1 MKHLLVIFFTLPLLL
16 NSQIS
21 TDGERLSKMEYIK
34 LSSNINC
41 DSTTGSNLEHKICLN
56 QSFQK
61 LDSTLNSSYLKALNV
76 IESDSLKT
84 LFVQGQKQWLKNRHT
99 QSVIRSESYRGHL
112 LGIKYLSFMVLTTQ
126 NRIEELKSLT
136 LD

>member
-1 MKHLLVIFFTLPLLL
+1 MKHLLIILFCTPILLK
-16 NSQIS
+16 SQIS
-21 TDGERLSKMEYIK
+21 TDGERLSKMEYMK
-34 LSSNINC
+34 LSSKINC

-56 QSFQK
+56 LNFQK
-61 LDSTLNSSYLKALNV
+61 LDSTLNSSYLKVLNV

-99 QSVIRSESYRGHL
+99 QSVIRSEIYRGHL

>member
-1 MKHLLVIFFTLPLLL
+1 MKHLLIIIFCTPLFLK
-16 NSQIS
+16 SQIS
-21 TDGERLSKMEYIK
+21 TDGERLNNMGYMK
-34 LSSNINC
+34 LSSKINC
-41 DSTTGSNLEHKICLN
+41 DSTSGSNLEHKICLN

-61 LDSTLNSSYLKALNV
+61 LDSTLNSSYLQALNV
-76 IESDSLKT
+76 IERDSLKT
-84 LFVQGQKQWLKNRHT
+84 LFVKGQKQWLKNRHT
-99 QSVIRSESYRGHL
+99 QSFIRSEGYRGHL